1 MGIDRD
7 AHRALSAVSSSD
19 SPQTPT
25 TVTFTSIVMAIII
38 IIPASS
44 DRVGHVAAWGFRS
57 ASQTLNY
64 TGVTWR
70 PCHKAESDSGGV

>member
-1 MGIDRD
+1 
-7 AHRALSAVSSSD
+7 
-19 SPQTPT
+19 
-25 TVTFTSIVMAIII
+25 MAIII

-70 PCHKAESDSGGV
+70 PCHRRSLTREVSEVGPELPRLSQAPW